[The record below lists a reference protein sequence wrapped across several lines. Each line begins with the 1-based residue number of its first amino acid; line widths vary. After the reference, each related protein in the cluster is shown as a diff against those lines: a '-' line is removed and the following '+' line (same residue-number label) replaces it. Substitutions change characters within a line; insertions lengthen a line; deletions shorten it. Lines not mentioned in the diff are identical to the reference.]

1 VPETVSTLS
10 GPGRK
15 PSYRDLVQ
23 TLEGR
28 QKTNKGASAYARWVN
43 RPLGRRLAALAHL
56 AGLTPNQ
63 VTGISALCSAAGLVL
78 IMAGPVAWATG
89 VAAAFLLVLGYA
101 LDAADGALARLRGGG
116 TFAGEWLDHVVDA
129 GKMALVHL
137 AVLVG
142 WWRGSDLSEAW
153 LAAPLV
159 YEFIAVVFF
168 FTIVLTD
175 QLRRAHRG
183 SAQMRLAG
191 EGSSSVAYSVA
202 VLPTE
207 YGVLALAF
215 TLWGTPTVFAYCYLG
230 LLACNAA
237 FISLAL
243 PKWYREVKTFGSV
256 GPKTPAEGRPLPAES
271 EN

>member
-1 VPETVSTLS
+1 MPETISSLS
-10 GPGRK
+10 GTGQK
-15 PSYRDLVQ
+15 PSYRALVE

-28 QKTNKGASAYARWVN
+28 QKTNKGASAYARWIN
-43 RPLGRRLAALAHL
+43 RPLGRRLAALAYL
-56 AGLTPNQ
+56 AGITPNQ
-63 VTGISALCSAAGLVL
+63 VTGISALCSAAGIAL
-78 IMAGPVAWATG
+78 IMAAPVAWATG
-89 VAAAFLLVLGYA
+89 AGAALLLVLGYA

-116 TFAGEWLDHVVDA
+116 SFAGEWLDHVVDA

-142 WWRGSDLSEAW
+142 WWRGTDLPTAW

-159 YEFIAVVFF
+159 YEFVAVLFF

-215 TLWGTPTVFAYCYLG
+215 TLWGAPSVFAYCYVG
-230 LLACNAA
+230 LLAFNIA
-237 FISLAL
+237 FICLAL
-243 PKWYREVKTFGSV
+243 PKWYREVRTFGSV
-256 GPKTPAEGRPLPAES
+256 GSKAEAGVPKGAEK